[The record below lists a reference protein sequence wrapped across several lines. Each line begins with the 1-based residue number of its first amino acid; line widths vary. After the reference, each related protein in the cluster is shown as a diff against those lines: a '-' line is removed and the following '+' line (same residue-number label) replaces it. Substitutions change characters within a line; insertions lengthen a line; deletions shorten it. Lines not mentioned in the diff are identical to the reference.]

1 MARRHTP
8 TLTRV
13 ELEFMGIVW
22 TAPEVTTEHIQKELR
37 RRGRALTGGS
47 IRKILSI
54 LMKKGYVARR
64 QEGNTFFYKATVPLE
79 AARKSLVADFLSRA
93 FGGSAG
99 LLVAAVLDAGK
110 LRRGELEEIKKA
122 IAQREQEAKR

>member
-1 MARRHTP
+1 MAQRHTS

-22 TAPEVTTEHIQKELR
+22 SAPEVTTEHIQKELG

-64 QEGNTFFYKATVPLE
+64 QEGNTFFYKATVPLDV
-79 AARKSLVADFLSRA
+79 ARKSLVADLLSRA

-99 LLVAAVLDAGK
+99 LLVAAVLDARK
-110 LRRGELEEIKKA
+110 LPREELEDIKKA
-122 IAQREQEAKR
+122 IAQREMEGGK

>member
-1 MARRHTP
+1 MPTRRMP
-8 TLTRV
+8 SLTKV

-22 TAPEVTTEHIQKELR
+22 QAPEVTTDAIQKELN

-54 LMKKGYVARR
+54 LMRKGYVARR
-64 QEGNTFFYKATVPLE
+64 QEGNTFFYKATIPLD
-79 AARKSLVADFLSRA
+79 AARRNMVADLLSRA

-99 LLVAAVLDAGK
+99 LLVAALLDARK
-110 LRRGELEEIKKA
+110 MPDEELKEIKKA
-122 IAQREQEAKR
+122 IAQREQEGKK